1 MPPKVREVI
10 RRLEQ
15 EGWVLKTTRGS
26 HRNYVHPTRPGKVT
40 VPGKLSADVPP
51 GTWASIQRQAGW
63 RDGEEQ
69 SEES

>member
-1 MPPKVREVI
+1 MPQKVREVI

-26 HRNYVHPTRPGKVT
+26 HRNYVHP
-40 VPGKLSADVPP
+40 GKLNADVPP

-63 RDGEEQ
+63 RDDEEQ
-69 SEES
+69 AEEN